1 VDPSAV
7 EPDEEF
13 RDDDDDKR
21 GPKEVWRPKEGTPE
35 MAPTTESGTLASE
48 RHVGTRA
55 EDDSGGVESE
65 AHASV
70 RRDLLDLPLYSIQKP
85 RADNLV
91 MNWSEISLSLVR

>member
-1 VDPSAV
+1 MLVVYLTAFPASTSFKEEFSSVDPRAV

-13 RDDDDDKR
+13 REDDDDKR

-48 RHVGTRA
+48 RHVGARA

-70 RRDLLDLPLYSIQKP
+70 RRDLPSK
-85 RADNLV
+85 
-91 MNWSEISLSLVR
+91 